1 MKIYNYFINITKE
14 DIGQEFR
21 LKKIKEIHD
30 YFSKEIDRNELLSN
44 KNKNVYTTLNYIE
57 LFLQLLCIFPF
68 LN

>member
-1 MKIYNYFINITKE
+1 MTKE

-21 LKKIKEIHD
+21 LKKIKEIND
-30 YFSKEIDRNELLSN
+30 YFSKEIDNELLSN

-57 LFLQLLCIFPF
+57 QFLQLLCIFPF

>member
-1 MKIYNYFINITKE
+1 MTKE

-21 LKKIKEIHD
+21 LKKIKEIND
-30 YFSKEIDRNELLSN
+30 YFSKEIDKNELLSN

-57 LFLQLLCIFPF
+57 QFLQLLCIFPF